1 MLSDPVS
8 RSSRCVFVIPICR
21 RNNLSF
27 VKGKN
32 MHFNLRSFALLLLL
46 AGLAAG
52 SACAQPAIQPNVDIT
67 QVPAAAQPSPQFNA
81 DAATEAYMA
90 MIPPAATARSNA
102 YFEGGYWLVLWDFLY
117 ASVISLLLLQTRWS
131 ARMRDL
137 AVRTSRF
144 KPLQTFLYFA
154 QYMVVTYV
162 LGYPLEYYEGFARE
176 HKYGL
181 ATQTFGPWMGDEG
194 KAFLVTLLL
203 GGLVAVALFA
213 IVRKLSKTWWI
224 WGAIVAMVFATIGVA
239 IGPVYLQPIF
249 NKVTL
254 LNDPKITAPI
264 LKMAHANGIPTN
276 DVYEIDASRQTTRMS
291 ANVSG
296 FANTMRITLNDNLL
310 KRGSPEEIQA
320 VMGHEMGHYVM
331 NHIPKFLFFLAVLS
345 LVSFA
350 YLYWGLNW
358 ALERWGARW
367 DIREVSDPAVLPLA
381 ALMSGVLFFAL
392 TPIMNTVTRTQE
404 KEADMFGLNAA
415 RQPDGFAQA
424 AIHLSE
430 YRKMRPGPVE
440 EFVFFD
446 HPSGYN
452 RIHSAMVWKGQ
463 NLELFEKTPRPPAAP
478 PANLPAKH

>member
-1 MLSDPVS
+1 
-8 RSSRCVFVIPICR
+8 
-21 RNNLSF
+21 
-27 VKGKN
+27 
-32 MHFNLRSFALLLLL
+32 
-46 AGLAAG
+46 
-52 SACAQPAIQPNVDIT
+52 
-67 QVPAAAQPSPQFNA
+67 
-81 DAATEAYMA
+81 
-90 MIPPAATARSNA
+90 
-102 YFEGGYWLVLWDFLY
+102 
-117 ASVISLLLLQTRWS
+117 
-131 ARMRDL
+131 
-137 AVRTSRF
+137 
-144 KPLQTFLYFA
+144 
-154 QYMVVTYV
+154 
-162 LGYPLEYYEGFARE
+162 
-176 HKYGL
+176 
-181 ATQTFGPWMGDEG
+181 MGDEG
-194 KAFLVTLLL
+194 KALLVNLVL

-224 WGAIVAMVFATIGVA
+224 WGAIVAMVFAMVAVA

-310 KRGSPEEIQA
+310 KRGSPEEIQS

-350 YLYWGLNW
+350 YLYWGLDW

-463 NLELFEKTPRPPAAP
+463 NLELFEKTPCPPAAP
-478 PANLPAKH
+478 PANPPAKH